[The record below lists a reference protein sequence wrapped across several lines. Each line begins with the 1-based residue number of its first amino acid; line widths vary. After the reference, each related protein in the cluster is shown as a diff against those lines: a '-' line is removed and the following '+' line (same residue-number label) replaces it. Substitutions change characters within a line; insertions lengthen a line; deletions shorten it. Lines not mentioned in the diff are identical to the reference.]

1 MSSKYTEAMAY
12 NAEEVPLNLSL
23 AFNGQDDAIATNA
36 FRLYQNKPNPF
47 KKITNIGFSLPETE
61 LAKLTIYDV
70 SGTVLKSY
78 EQVFDQGYNEVRIE
92 RNELPAGGVL
102 FYQLE
107 TAGHR
112 ATKKMILLK

>member
-1 MSSKYTEAMAY
+1 
-12 NAEEVPLNLSL
+12 VNLSL
-23 AFNGQDDAIATNA
+23 EFNEQDEMAATNT
-36 FRLYQNKPNPF
+36 FKLYQNKPNPF
-47 KKITNIGFSLPETE
+47 KKVTNIGFSLPETE
-61 LAKLTIYDV
+61 LARLTIYDV

-78 EQVFDQGYNEVRIE
+78 EHVFGQGYNEVRIE

-112 ATKKMILLK
+112 ATKKMILLN